1 MCVCASD
8 MLAKKLSAPVGG
20 NCTFHVSP
28 WLSHSIFISTYPAC
42 FFTIQ
47 GCKARL
53 QKGLNKPCSQRHA
66 KDFDQPKV
74 TQKIR
79 QNISPA
85 QVAGGKYITQLRSS
99 AAYDEEMYIN
109 LNAAY
114 CCTLYSCSFSP
125 H

>member
-1 MCVCASD
+1 M
-8 MLAKKLSAPVGG
+8 
-20 NCTFHVSP
+20 
-28 WLSHSIFISTYPAC
+28 
-42 FFTIQ
+42 FFYYSKIE

-79 QNISPA
+79 KAIDISPA

-99 AAYDEEMYIN
+99 AAYDEEM
-109 LNAAY
+109 
-114 CCTLYSCSFSP
+114 
-125 H
+125 